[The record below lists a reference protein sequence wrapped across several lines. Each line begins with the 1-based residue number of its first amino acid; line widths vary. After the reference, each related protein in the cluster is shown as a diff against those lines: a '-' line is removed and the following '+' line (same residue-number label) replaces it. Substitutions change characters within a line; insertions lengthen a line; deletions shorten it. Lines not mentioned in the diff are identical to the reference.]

1 MCCSPST
8 AWLDVPH
15 RGEQSG
21 ILLVSVGAMAAT
33 CLDVAGRRAAR
44 GWVEPMPWRGIPA
57 THAVTTR
64 WQPRFPAVRD
74 RVNLATCSAF

>member
-1 MCCSPST
+1 
-8 AWLDVPH
+8 
-15 RGEQSG
+15 
-21 ILLVSVGAMAAT
+21 MAAT